1 MLAHL
6 ARIGIQEVVAMV
18 LWSAHKTL
26 VYLKDHTLLIIMHN
40 VLFWLLELLWQ
51 NDVASRLLLQGTL
64 VLRKLILILILLNCI
79 KWLLDDVPL
88 AYFKKICLNLILR
101 IRLQESLASLIYSL
115 VGNYLH
121 FLQLVLL

>member
-1 MLAHL
+1 M
-6 ARIGIQEVVAMV
+6 
-18 LWSAHKTL
+18 
-26 VYLKDHTLLIIMHN
+26 
-40 VLFWLLELLWQ
+40 
-51 NDVASRLLLQGTL
+51 ASRLLLQGTL

-121 FLQLVLL
+121 FLQLVLLLNLLGNLAEGLLEWENIIDLTSLLCSRILLLILRSHSY